1 MAGYIIFGAL
11 TVWNIVMAVRERH
24 RAAERYGHLSLA
36 IFFGLLLA
44 TFLPLSDEAAVA
56 VFRTAP
62 PDLGTPAR
70 VIGLSMIGVSIVPY
84 VFSLRALR
92 SRGAPKPGQH
102 LETTRMVT
110 SGIYRYVRHPMAL
123 AVFILCHGLM
133 LFRLSPASII
143 AFTVLVIIYKLLIQ
157 KDEEESLIE
166 QFGEEYQDYRQRVP
180 ALSIILGFIRARRN
194 KPS

>member
-24 RAAERYGHLSLA
+24 RAAELYGHLSLA
-36 IFFGLLLA
+36 IFFGLLLG
-44 TFLPLSDEAAVA
+44 TFLPLSNETLVT
-56 VFRTAP
+56 VFRTDATG
-62 PDLGTPAR
+62 LGTPVR

-84 VFSLRALR
+84 LFSLRALR
-92 SRGAPKPGQH
+92 SRGTPKPGRH
-102 LETTRMVT
+102 LETTRLVT

-123 AVFILCHGLM
+123 ALFILCHGLM
-133 LFRLSPASII
+133 LWRLSPAAII
-143 AFTVLVIIYKLLIQ
+143 AFTVLIVCYKLLIQ
-157 KDEEESLIE
+157 KDEEQSLIE
-166 QFGEEYQDYRQRVP
+166 QFGEEYRAYRKRVP